1 MFAIWNKYPTNASTD
16 YEARSVLDNVTFQVR
31 QSVLYT
37 TFIYS
42 IYVRNMLRIDSLKW
56 KTNIMTNI

>member
-16 YEARSVLDNVTFQVR
+16 YEARSVLDNIIFQVR